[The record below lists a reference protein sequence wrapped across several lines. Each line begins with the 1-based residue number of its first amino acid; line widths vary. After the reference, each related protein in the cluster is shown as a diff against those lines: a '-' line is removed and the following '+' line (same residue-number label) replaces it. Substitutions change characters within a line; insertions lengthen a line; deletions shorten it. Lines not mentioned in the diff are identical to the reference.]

1 MGRRCPQGVAA
12 GDRTAAVCC
21 AVADWLTAAQVTFF
35 QGIPSFIAYVVAA
48 LEASGRQLP
57 TLENVIIAGEVLP
70 PGLCDRMRA
79 VFPRARLHNMF
90 GPTECVLASRYEFTS
105 GNPEHRRVP
114 IGQPITGRRLLLLD
128 GEGRPVAGYPEHR
141 VYHAGDFG
149 RIGADGDLRCLGR
162 RDAQVKV
169 RGIRI
174 NMDEVEAV
182 LTRQSDV
189 RGCKIVDV
197 PVAGHVQ
204 IVAFVELD
212 GSPPPEGR
220 AGGAA
225 LADPRS
231 AASWRRGVAEA
242 LGSRAVPAR
251 VKALRTACPGA
262 LDQADPRVQVSVD
275 ALVDAAAGVI
285 TTTSPWTRAM

>member
-90 GPTECVLASRYEFTS
+90 GPTECALASRYEFTS

-128 GEGRPVAGYPEHR
+128 GEGHPVPRGGVGEIGIVSRFLSSGYIGDETPRRESSPRRRPPTHDR
-141 VYHAGDFG
+141 
-149 RIGADGDLRCLGR
+149 
-162 RDAQVKV
+162 
-169 RGIRI
+169 
-174 NMDEVEAV
+174 
-182 LTRQSDV
+182 
-189 RGCKIVDV
+189 
-197 PVAGHVQ
+197 
-204 IVAFVELD
+204 
-212 GSPPPEGR
+212 
-220 AGGAA
+220 
-225 LADPRS
+225 
-231 AASWRRGVAEA
+231 
-242 LGSRAVPAR
+242 
-251 VKALRTACPGA
+251 
-262 LDQADPRVQVSVD
+262 
-275 ALVDAAAGVI
+275 
-285 TTTSPWTRAM
+285 